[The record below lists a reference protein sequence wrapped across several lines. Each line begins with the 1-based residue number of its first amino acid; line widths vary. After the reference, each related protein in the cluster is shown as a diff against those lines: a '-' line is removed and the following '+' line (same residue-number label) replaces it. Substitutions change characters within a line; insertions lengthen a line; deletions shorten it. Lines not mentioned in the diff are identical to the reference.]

1 MGKKR
6 AKQTHKEL
14 KQLRAELK
22 RVRRELADL
31 RSDLRSD
38 RRSGVD
44 TTVVPLE
51 KGTGPVEVETVCAP
65 KSLLPKTE
73 CCGSKERCTR
83 CPIMMLKQGTLPEG
97 MTVKHRKLV
106 GADGKK
112 VSKKALRRVA

>member
-6 AKQTHKEL
+6 AKQTRKEL
-14 KQLRAELK
+14 KQLRAELT
-22 RVRRELADL
+22 RVRRELAEL
-31 RSDLRSD
+31 RSDLRAGTDGS
-38 RRSGVD
+38 
-44 TTVVPLE
+44 VVPLE

-83 CPIMMLKQGTLPEG
+83 CPIMMLKQGTLPDG

-106 GADGKK
+106 GADGKR
-112 VSKKALRRVA
+112 VSKKALRRAA

>member
-1 MGKKR
+1 MAKKR
-6 AKQTHKEL
+6 TKQTHKEL
-14 KQLRAELK
+14 RQLRAELK
-22 RVRRELADL
+22 RVRRELAEL
-31 RSDLRSD
+31 RSELGAVTGAGTS
-38 RRSGVD
+38 
-44 TTVVPLE
+44 VVPLE
-51 KGTGPVEVETVCAP
+51 KGPGPVEVETVCAP

-83 CPIMMLKQGTLPEG
+83 CPILMLKQGTLPEG